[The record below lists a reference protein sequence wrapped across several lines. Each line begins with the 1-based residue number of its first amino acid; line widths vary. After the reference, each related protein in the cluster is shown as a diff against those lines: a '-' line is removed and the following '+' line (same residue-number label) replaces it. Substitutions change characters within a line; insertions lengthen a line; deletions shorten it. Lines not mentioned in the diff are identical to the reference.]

1 MRFISTAGCGRA
13 PQNANLM
20 KITANRADGFL
31 ARPGDVK
38 AVLLFGPDG
47 GLVRE
52 RMNALTKLI
61 AQSLDDPFQVA
72 DFSASVLRDD
82 PGRLSD
88 EAASMS
94 FGGGRRVVRWRDAD
108 ADARLE
114 TTVANAFEA
123 FFENPL
129 GDSFLIVTA
138 GDVGARAK
146 LVRVF
151 EASDRAAAIACYAD
165 DPRTLEGVIRDTLK
179 SHGLTATPDAL
190 AWLAER
196 LGGDREV
203 SRRELEKLAM
213 YKGGKGAVDENDA
226 RACIGDT
233 SAFEMDDLIYAVGD
247 GDHGS
252 VQRVYGRL
260 MGDGTSPITILNA
273 TARHFLRLHE
283 TRGRMNDG
291 KSLEQAL
298 MALRPPLFFKVR
310 GRFQHQAASW
320 SESLI
325 VRALDLLNDAELQAK
340 STDLPAEAIAERA
353 LMQIAQA
360 GASARRS
367 R

>member
-1 MRFISTAGCGRA
+1 
-13 PQNANLM
+13 M

-61 AQSLDDPFQVA
+61 AQSLDDPFRVA
-72 DFSASVLRDD
+72 EFSASVLRDD
-82 PGRLSD
+82 PGRLGD

-108 ADARLE
+108 ADGRLE

-123 FFENPL
+123 FFENPI
-129 GDSFLIVTA
+129 GDSFMIITA
-138 GDVGARAK
+138 GDIGARAK
-146 LVRVF
+146 LVGVF
-151 EASDRAAAIACYAD
+151 EASDHAAAIACYAD
-165 DPRTLEGVIRDTLK
+165 DARTLEGVIRDTLK
-179 SHGLTATPDAL
+179 TQGLTATPDAL
-190 AWLAER
+190 AWLSER

-203 SRRELEKLAM
+203 SRREMEKLAM
-213 YKGGKGAVDENDA
+213 YKGGPGAKDRTVSEDDA

-247 GDHGS
+247 GDHGA

-260 MGDGTSPITILNA
+260 MGEGASPITILNA
-273 TARHFLRLHE
+273 AARHFLRLHE
-283 TRGRMNDG
+283 TRGRLNDG

-298 MALRPPLFFKVR
+298 MALRPPLFFKVKP
-310 GRFQHQAASW
+310 RFQHQAGTW
-320 SESLI
+320 SEALI

-340 STDLPAEAIAERA
+340 STDLPAEAITERA

-360 GASARRS
+360 GASARRA